1 MKRWVAAAFLAG
13 VLASG
18 LQAERFEHKFRAGER
33 YRFLSTAEEDVY
45 YNRTFSHHAEIV
57 NRISFEVPEAFEDG
71 SGLLR
76 GEFTMATRVKG
87 LEAFVEDRRYESE
100 YRLSRDGRYDIDD
113 RFYMPVVRNVPT
125 FPDRD
130 LAPGD
135 TWAAPGEE
143 KHDFREDFG
152 IPDPFVIPF
161 TASYTY
167 VGPETRDG
175 IDVRV
180 IKAAYTI
187 FHRPP
192 EPLIHSGI
200 FPTQI
205 AGWSEQTLYWDPLR
219 GGLHSYEERFQFVL
233 ELSNGTTVE
242 FRGKAASRM
251 LEAPALDREALAR
264 ELQEATKDLENV
276 TIQTGDEGVTITI
289 EDVQFEADSARL
301 LPSEV
306 EKIGRIA
313 EILKSYPER
322 DILVEGHTALA
333 GTAAGRQQLSVERA
347 AVVAD
352 RLVRLGVRTPD
363 RIVVRGWGAER
374 PIDTNSTEAGRS
386 RNRRVEITILE
397 N

>member
-1 MKRWVAAAFLAG
+1 MKRWTAAFFLACAL
-13 VLASG
+13 VSG
-18 LQAERFEHKFRAGER
+18 LAAERFEHKFRAGER

-45 YNRTFSHHAEIV
+45 YNRAFSHHAEIV
-57 NRISFEVPEAFEDG
+57 NRISFEVPEVFQDG
-71 SGLLR
+71 SGRLR
-76 GEFTMATRVKG
+76 GEFSTSTRFRG
-87 LEAFVEDRRYESE
+87 LEAFVQDQQYESE
-100 YRLSRDGRYDIDD
+100 YRLSRNGIYEISPRY
-113 RFYMPVVRNVPT
+113 YMPIVRNVPT

-143 KHDFREDFG
+143 RHDFREDFG

-161 TASYTY
+161 NASYTY

-175 IDVRV
+175 VDLRV
-180 IKAAYTI
+180 IKVSYTI

-219 GGLHSYEERFQFVL
+219 GGLNSYEERFQFVF
-233 ELSNGTTVE
+233 ELSTGTTVE
-242 FRGKAASRM
+242 YRGKAASRM
-251 LEAPALDREALAR
+251 LEAPPLDREALTRA
-264 ELQEATKDLENV
+264 LQEATKDLENV
-276 TIQTGDEGVTITI
+276 TVQAGDEGVTITI
-289 EDVQFEADSARL
+289 ENVQFEADSARL
-301 LPSEV
+301 LPSELD
-306 EKIGRIA
+306 KLGRIA
-313 EILKSYPER
+313 EILKAYPER

-333 GTAAGRQQLSVERA
+333 GTAAGRQKLSVERA
-347 AVVAD
+347 AAVAD

>member
-1 MKRWVAAAFLAG
+1 MKRWVAAFFLAG
-13 VLASG
+13 AFASG
-18 LQAERFEHKFRAGER
+18 LQAERFEHKFRAGEK
-33 YRFLSTAEEDVY
+33 YRFLSTVEEDVY
-45 YNRTFSHHAEIV
+45 VNRRLSYRAQIA
-57 NRISFEVPEAFEDG
+57 NRISFEVPEVFPDG

-76 GEFTMATRVKG
+76 GTFSTSTRFQG
-87 LEAFVEDRRYESE
+87 LAAYVQDQTYESE
-100 YRLSRDGRYDIDD
+100 YKLSRNGLFDISP
-113 RFYMPVVRNVPT
+113 RFFMPVVRNVPT

-143 KHDFREDFG
+143 RHDFRTDFG

-161 TASYTY
+161 TASYTF

-175 IDVRV
+175 LDLRV
-180 IKAAYTI
+180 IKVSYTI

-192 EPLIHSGI
+192 EPLIHSGV

-219 GGLHSYEERFQFVL
+219 GGLHSYEESFQFVL
-233 ELSNGTTVE
+233 ERSDGTTVE

-251 LEAPALDREALAR
+251 LEAPPLDRDALAR
-264 ELQEATKDLENV
+264 ELQEATKGMENV
-276 TIQTGDEGVTITI
+276 TVQAGDEGVTITI
-289 EDVQFEADSARL
+289 ENIQFEADSARL
-301 LPSEV
+301 LPSEL
-306 EKIGRIA
+306 EKIARIA
-313 EILKSYPER
+313 DILKAYPER

-333 GTAAGRQQLSVERA
+333 GTAAGRQKLSVERA
-347 AVVAD
+347 AAVAD
-352 RLVRLGVRTPD
+352 RLVNLGARTAD
-363 RIVVRGWGAER
+363 RIIVRGWGAER